1 MPHNLEVKNLLSG
14 YSHFKLDQISFNIR
28 KGSFAG
34 IIGPNGSGKTTLIK
48 TILGEIKLEKGSIV
62 LDGKSL
68 NKMSIREKASILAVV
83 TQHTELSDLSVLD
96 YVLMGRLPFRR
107 PFQFFETEEDV
118 AIADKYI
125 KLTGINRLRNK
136 SLAELSGGERQ
147 LASIARALTQ
157 EPTLL
162 LLDEPTSQL
171 DISHQV
177 QILDLV
183 RQLNEDMH
191 LTVLMIIHDLN
202 LASEYCDHLLMMKEG
217 RIYIQGSPEEVIQFK
232 AIEEVYQTCVVTREN
247 PVSGKPTV
255 FLVSQK
261 EKELNKQSNPK

>member
-1 MPHNLEVKNLLSG
+1 MQNNLEVKNLVCG
-14 YSHFKLDQISFNIR
+14 YSQFKLDQLSFTIK
-28 KGSFAG
+28 KGVFAG

-48 TILGEIKLEKGSIV
+48 GIRGEVNVEKGSIL
-62 LDGKSL
+62 LDGKDL
-68 NKMSIREKASILAVV
+68 RKMSIKEKATKMAVV
-83 TQHTELSDLSVLD
+83 TQQTDDSDLSVLD
-96 YVLMGRLPFRR
+96 FVLLGRLPYRR
-107 PFQFFETEEDV
+107 PFQFFESDEDLI
-118 AIADKYI
+118 IANKYI
-125 KLTGINRLRNK
+125 KLTGIERLRDK
-136 SLAELSGGERQ
+136 SISQLSGGERQ
-147 LASIARALTQ
+147 LASIAKALAQ

-183 RQLNEDMH
+183 RQLNQDMQ

-202 LASEYCDHLLMMKEG
+202 LASEYCDHLLMMNHG
-217 RIYIQGSPEEVIQFK
+217 QIFIQGTPEEVIQYQ

-255 FLVSQK
+255 FLVSK
-261 EKELNKQSNPK
+261 NKLTRKN